1 MKKVLIVA
9 AHPDDEVLGVGGTV
23 ARHVA
28 EGDEVYALILGEGQT
43 SRGRHREDIDQK
55 VVEALHKNTL
65 DSAKAVGYQE
75 VFFADFPDNRFDH
88 VDLLDIVKV
97 VEQMIGKLHPEI
109 VYTHYSGDLNVDH
122 QYTARAVLTASRP
135 IGDYCVAEIYA
146 FETLSSSEWNFD
158 YSAQPAFCP
167 NVFVDITDYYYK
179 KEQAMNCYVSELCD
193 FPHPRSLVGMDSL
206 SKTRGMTAGMER
218 AEAFMLVRS
227 VRRRLG

>member
-75 VFFADFPDNRFDH
+75 VFFADFPD
-88 VDLLDIVKV
+88 LIL
-97 VEQMIGKLHPEI
+97 
-109 VYTHYSGDLNVDH
+109 
-122 QYTARAVLTASRP
+122 
-135 IGDYCVAEIYA
+135 
-146 FETLSSSEWNFD
+146 
-158 YSAQPAFCP
+158 
-167 NVFVDITDYYYK
+167 
-179 KEQAMNCYVSELCD
+179 
-193 FPHPRSLVGMDSL
+193 
-206 SKTRGMTAGMER
+206 
-218 AEAFMLVRS
+218 
-227 VRRRLG
+227 